1 MLCIRNGLVFDA
13 VHEKSEKKDL
23 LINDG
28 KIVKIGMGLEVP
40 ADCEIVDAEGLY
52 VYPGFVDAHSHI
64 GTMGSSIGFEG
75 DDVNEMNDILTPQ
88 LRGIDCIEPMDIVF
102 KEARE
107 GGVTTVCVGPGSA
120 NVVGGTF
127 AAIKTVGKRVDDMV
141 INDRV
146 AMKCAFG
153 ENPKRCYK
161 DKNNFSRMSTAAKL
175 REILFKTQEYDAKV
189 KAAGEDVSKN
199 PPFDFKLESMLPV
212 IRREIPIKVHAH
224 RADDIF
230 TALRI
235 AKEFNLR
242 ITLEHVTDGSLI
254 TEELAKEN
262 VMLAVGPS
270 FGHRTKF
277 ELKNKSFQTP
287 GDLANAGCHV
297 SIITDAPVIPQQYL
311 RLCAG
316 LAVKEGMKEFDA
328 LKAITINAAEHAG
341 VADRVGSLE
350 EGKDADVVLMD
361 GCLFESQSNVI
372 ATYISYYLNRCRFS
386 GICFFL

>member
-1 MLCIRNGLVFDA
+1 MLCICNGLVFDA
-13 VHEKSEKKDL
+13 VHENPEKKDL
-23 LINDG
+23 FIDQG
-28 KIVKIGMGLEVP
+28 KIIKIGENLEAP
-40 ADCEIVDAEGLY
+40 AECEIIDAEGLH
-52 VYPGFVDAHSHI
+52 VYPGFVDAHSHM
-64 GTMGSSIGFEG
+64 GTIGSSIGFEG
-75 DDVNEMNDILTPQ
+75 DDVNEMTDILTPQ
-88 LRGIDCIEPMDIVF
+88 LRGIDCIEPMDVTF
-102 KEARE
+102 AEARE
-107 GGVTTVCVGPGSA
+107 SGVTTVCVGPGSA

-127 AAIKTVGKRVDDMV
+127 AAIKTVGKRVDDMI

-153 ENPKRCYK
+153 ENPKSCYK
-161 DKNNFSRMSTAAKL
+161 DKNNYSRMSTAAKL
-175 REILFKTQEYDAKV
+175 RELLFKTQEYDGKI
-189 KAAGEDVSKN
+189 KAAGEDVSKR
-199 PPFDFKLESMLPV
+199 PTFDFKLESMLPV

-224 RADDIF
+224 RADDMF

-242 ITLEHVTDGSLI
+242 ITLEHATDGSLI

-270 FGHRTKF
+270 LGHRTKF
-277 ELKNKSFQTP
+277 ELKNKSFKTP

-328 LKAITINAAEHAG
+328 LKAITINGAEHAG

-350 EGKDADVVLMD
+350 EGKDADIVIMD
-361 GCLFESQSNVI
+361 GCLFESLSNVV
-372 ATYISYYLNRCRFS
+372 ATYIDGKKVF
-386 GICFFL
+386 G

>member
-1 MLCIRNGLVFDA
+1 MICIRNGLVFDA
-13 VHEKSEKKDL
+13 VHEIPEKKDI
-23 LINDG
+23 LINQG
-28 KIVKIGMGLEVP
+28 KIVKLGANLEVP
-40 ADCEIVDAEGLY
+40 AECEIVEAEGLH
-52 VYPGFVDAHSHI
+52 VYPGFIDAHSHL
-64 GTMGSSIGFEG
+64 GTIGSSIKFEG
-75 DDVNEMNDILTPQ
+75 DDVNEMTDILTPH
-88 LRGIDCIEPMDIVF
+88 LRGIDCVEPMDVVF
-102 KEARE
+102 AEARE

-127 AAIKTVGKRVDDMV
+127 LAMKTVGKRVDDMV

-161 DKNNFSRMSTAAKL
+161 DKNNYSRMSTAAKL
-175 REILFKTQEYDAKV
+175 RELLFKTQEYDAKIQ
-189 KAAGEDVSKN
+189 AAGDDLSKK
-199 PPFDFKLESMLPV
+199 PPFDFKLEAMLPV
-212 IRREIPIKVHAH
+212 IRREIPLKAHAH

-235 AKEFNLR
+235 AKEFNVL

-254 TEELAKEN
+254 VEELAKEN

-277 ELKNKSFQTP
+277 ELKNKSFRTP

-341 VADRVGSLE
+341 VADRVGSIE
-350 EGKDADVVLMD
+350 VGKDADIVLMD
-361 GCLFESQSNVI
+361 GCLFESQSNVM
-372 ATYISYYLNRCRFS
+372 ATYIDGKKVF
-386 GICFFL
+386 G